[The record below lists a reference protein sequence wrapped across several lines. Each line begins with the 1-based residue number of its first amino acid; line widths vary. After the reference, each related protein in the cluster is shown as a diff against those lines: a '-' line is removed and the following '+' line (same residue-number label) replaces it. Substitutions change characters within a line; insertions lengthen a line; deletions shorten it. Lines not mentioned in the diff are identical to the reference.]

1 MNMSRF
7 IRRPSLWLPGVTI
20 AFSVYASLDAYLT
33 NALPSSVGAFILSG
47 MVFVI
52 SGLCV
57 CRLPGMR
64 HVYTASLRTWV
75 GDVICFGY
83 SLGF

>member
-33 NALPSSVGAFILSG
+33 NALPSSVGGVYLKRD
-47 MVFVI
+47 
-52 SGLCV
+52 GLC
-57 CRLPGMR
+57 
-64 HVYTASLRTWV
+64 Y
-75 GDVICFGY
+75 
-83 SLGF
+83 